1 MEQEIRIAMDQFRK
15 LVEEQQERARKLKEN
30 RDSMFHL
37 NLPSTSRSPQR
48 REREELSKLPLSMQ
62 KRMGKTR

>member
-30 RDSMFHL
+30 RDA
-37 NLPSTSRSPQR
+37 SRQSLQ
-48 REREELSKLPLSMQ
+48 KLWNN
-62 KRMGKTR
+62 